1 LNVFLS
7 TFAREKKKTKIMKRI
22 FEILKIVPLLF
33 RLPFDISNGSKKRAS
48 VKLKKLMISARL
60 L

>member
-1 LNVFLS
+1 
-7 TFAREKKKTKIMKRI
+7 MKRI
-22 FEILKIVPLLF
+22 FEILKIVTLFF